1 MNDLPLPMDGDTND
15 AQIRTQTRARH
26 NAIEGMND
34 WDARHCKRERGGI
47 ARGQETF
54 TKRLSL

>member
-15 AQIRTQTRARH
+15 AQLRAQTRGRH

-34 WDARHCKRERGGI
+34 WDARYCKRERGESRVG
-47 ARGQETF
+47 
-54 TKRLSL
+54 KKPSLSV